1 MSLFSTD
8 GITNLLQSF
17 LDVQARRSE
26 VIAGNVANADTPG
39 YTAKEIDFNEYLQ
52 EAARQS
58 KLPQARQN
66 WQNLS
71 SFTPAITEQTPTVI
85 GLDGNTVDAG
95 REMADLAQTGSN
107 FNFGAK
113 MLQSRL
119 RLLRSAIREGR

>member
-17 LDVQARRSE
+17 LDVQSRRSE
-26 VIAGNVANADTPG
+26 VIAGNIANADTPG
-39 YTAKEIDFNEYLQ
+39 YVAKELNFQEYLE
-52 EAARQS
+52 EAARES
-58 KLPQARQN
+58 KLPQSKQD

-71 SFTPAITEQTPTVI
+71 SFSPMVTEQSPTVI

-95 REMADLAQTGSN
+95 REMADLAQTGTN

-119 RLLRSAIREGR
+119 RLLRTAIKEGR

>member
-26 VIAGNVANADTPG
+26 VIAGNIANADTPG

-58 KLPQARQN
+58 NLPQARQN

-71 SFTPAITEQTPTVI
+71 SFTPTITEQTPTVI